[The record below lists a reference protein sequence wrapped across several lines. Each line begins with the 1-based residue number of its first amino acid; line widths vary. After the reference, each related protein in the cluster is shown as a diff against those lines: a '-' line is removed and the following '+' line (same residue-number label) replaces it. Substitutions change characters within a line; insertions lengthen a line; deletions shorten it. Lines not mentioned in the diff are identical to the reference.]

1 MVTRRSVLSWV
12 GAAGMYTMAARK
24 GLAVAIKTMVLEDRA
39 GLKWEF
45 LRKQNGWVLGT
56 ISFHE
61 KQVEQPA
68 TKGLLALR
76 NLKSGEV
83 RWLAAAQAE
92 KINPH
97 TAHLSGQEEI
107 EGVKLSWEMD
117 VALCEDLPA
126 ARFTPRWSV
135 DKRPRRLGG
144 LPGIS
149 RWSSRTTGAC
159 RAILGPATA
168 KRYPLRRCAT
178 AACLARWSTARTSR
192 WCSCSPST
200 AIRTT

>member
-1 MVTRRSVLSWV
+1 
-12 GAAGMYTMAARK
+12 MYTMAARK

-76 NLKSGEV
+76 NMKSGEV

-97 TAHLSGQEEI
+97 TAHLSGHDEI

-117 VALCEDLPA
+117 VALCEICRRRGLRPDG
-126 ARFTPRWSV
+126 RWTA
-135 DKRPRRLGG
+135 RPRRWEVCLA
-144 LPGIS
+144 IMM
-149 RWSSRTTGAC
+149 SSRTTGAC
-159 RAILGPATA
+159 RAILGLATV
-168 KRYPLRRCAT
+168 KRYPLRQCGT
-178 AACLARWSTARTSR
+178 AACLA
-192 WCSCSPST
+192 P
-200 AIRTT
+200 